1 MPEAARFP
9 GTRIVPALVV
19 AALASA
25 GSAATTSELD
35 WARVEDVGVVEILTN
50 DEDGDLRETKVW
62 FVLIDGT
69 AYLRTNKSRWL
80 ENIRRDPGVR
90 IRIDDT
96 EYVQLARD
104 VSSPEM
110 IERVDEASR
119 AKYGWQEAFIHVFRM
134 RDPQIL
140 RLAPPD

>member
-35 WARVEDVGVVEILTN
+35 WARVSDVGVVEILTN

-80 ENIRRDPGVR
+80 ENIRRDPGIR
-90 IRIDDT
+90 IRIDGA

>member
-1 MPEAARFP
+1 MPEIPRFP

-25 GSAATTSELD
+25 GPAASASELD
-35 WARVEDVGVVEILTN
+35 WTQVADVGVIEIVTN

-62 FVLIDGT
+62 FVLIDGVPH
-69 AYLRTNKSRWL
+69 LRTSNTRWRA
-80 ENIRRDPGVR
+80 NTQRDPGVL
-90 IRIDDT
+90 IRIEGV

-110 IERVDEASR
+110 VERVDQASR
-119 AKYGWQEAFIHVFRM
+119 AKYGWQDAFIHVFRTS
-134 RDPQIL
+134 DPHIL